1 MLETLKAYNKLTAEG
16 LLARTLFSLEND
28 TLIKD
33 ISIIENQDAVCS
45 QVLDEISNTLKIK
58 PDTDSNIQKIID
70 YLDTELEKSMSI
82 NEKEEKAILINL
94 SNKAQLPTDLYHVR
108 IQPKS
113 NIRKIYNIN
122 MDEESSLISETVK
135 RPDIM
140 YHFNTLET
148 ESQQKDIS
156 IFVKYFTKRYS
167 FDNFYLLI
175 IGTRA
180 GLEFLVSQAWHI
192 YNDIANNFT
201 DVMDLL
207 NKFVNKFGIEV
218 ECRGEV
224 SKLFLS
230 KVAKSENDFH
240 FKFNNKKD
248 ITKTKNGE
256 KEWSAFHITKRLP
269 EGEIIF
275 SLFFVID
282 IVKYKKYLLRHKC
295 KTKG

>member
-33 ISIIENQDAVCS
+33 VSIIENQDAVCS
-45 QVLDEISNTLKIK
+45 QVLDEISNKLKIK

-82 NEKEEKAILINL
+82 NEQEEKAILINL

-148 ESQQKDIS
+148 ENQQKDTS

-175 IGTRA
+175 IGTRD

-218 ECRGEV
+218 EFRGEV

-240 FKFNNKKD
+240 FKINNNKD
-248 ITKTKNGE
+248 ITKTKNGG
-256 KEWSAFHITKRLP
+256 KEWIAFHITKRLP
-269 EGEIIF
+269 EGESIF

-282 IVKYKKYLLRHKC
+282 IVKYRKYLLKHKC
-295 KTKG
+295 KTK